1 MTLLSSLLG
10 PAKLP
15 VAAREDLESAG
26 GIFLFGEGSAEQYGA
41 GNAERCLICLSDYE
55 TGSECRQLVKCNHI
69 FHRECIDEV
78 GLLLSPGEEPCR
90 AVLTDSQSG

>member
-26 GIFLFGEGSAEQYGA
+26 GVFTFGEGSATQYGP
-41 GNAERCLICLSDYE
+41 GNAERCLICLSEYE
-55 TGSECRQLVKCNHI
+55 MGAECRQIVKCNHI
-69 FHRECIDEV
+69 FHKDCIDEV
-78 GLLLSPGEEPCR
+78 RPHPAWNTTRLRC
-90 AVLTDSQSG
+90 

>member
-15 VAAREDLESAG
+15 VAAKEDLESAG
-26 GIFLFGEGSAEQYGA
+26 GIFTFGEGSAEQYGA

-55 TGSECRQLVKCNHI
+55 TGHECRQLVKCNHI
-69 FHRECIDEV
+69 FHKECIDEV
-78 GLLLSPGEEPCR
+78 SW
-90 AVLTDSQSG
+90 